1 MKKILLFC
9 FAICFSV
16 SLQAQK
22 RKLNPNDVYRVKS
35 ISNSEISPD
44 GKWILHSISTPD
56 SAKNKRSSDLF
67 MTTWDGKESFQL
79 THSEEGEGSAT
90 FSPDGKYIS
99 YLSAK
104 KVDSIENTQIWLMDR
119 RGGEARQFTK
129 LKGDLQGY
137 VWSAD
142 GSKIALVIKDEDK
155 TAKKKSTIKA
165 PIVANRYNYKQDV
178 QGYTDS
184 RPTHLYVLDVAS
196 EKMIQITSGI
206 FDETQPTW
214 SPDGTKIAFVSN
226 RTADPDRNDNDD
238 IYVVEAKSG
247 AQVQPLTTWK
257 GRDNRPLWSADGKY
271 IAYLRSTSDET
282 FINYDQNILA
292 IMNPDGSNAKLLT
305 KELDRPVGNPKWGKD
320 SKSIA
325 FLVDDDRQSY
335 ISTVDITSGKVAQVI
350 GGDRSF
356 SDIDYHPSGN
366 YLTTMSD
373 PQHTSNLYT
382 LINGTLN
389 QVTNVNE
396 DWMSQIDLATVT
408 GFKSTSKDGTSVSG
422 LLLKHADVGT
432 NKLPLI
438 LFIHGGP
445 VAQDE
450 FSFDLTRQVLAA
462 GGYAVAAVNYRG
474 SNGRGIAFSRAIYG
488 DWGNLEVQDLLG
500 ATDYLVNSGLV
511 DPNKLGIG
519 GWSYGGILTDY
530 TIATDTRF
538 KAGVS
543 GAGSAMQ
550 LSMYGIDQ
558 YMLQWNEE
566 IGYPWVKK
574 DLERYMKISY
584 PFTHADRIKTPTLF
598 MVGQNDFNVPSEG
611 SEQMYAALK
620 TLNIPT
626 ELVIYPNQFHG
637 IGILS
642 YQADRL
648 KRYLDW
654 YAKYLK

>member
-1 MKKILLFC
+1 MKKILLLC
-9 FAICFSV
+9 FAFGCAINT
-16 SLQAQK
+16 QAQK
-22 RKLNPNDVYRVKS
+22 RKLNPNDVYRVKT

-44 GKWILHSISTPD
+44 GKWILYSISIPD
-56 SAKNKRSSDLF
+56 SAKNKRTSDLY
-67 MTTWDGKESFQL
+67 MTTWDASESFQL

-99 YLSAK
+99 YLSSK
-104 KVDSIENTQIWLMDR
+104 KVDSIENNQIWLMDR
-119 RGGEARQFTK
+119 RGGEARQFSK
-129 LKGDLQGY
+129 VKGDLQSY
-137 VWSAD
+137 LWSPD
-142 GSKIALVIKDEDK
+142 GSKIALVIKDEDL
-155 TAKKKSTIKA
+155 TAKKKSPTRS
-165 PIVANRYNYKQDV
+165 PIVATRYNYKQDV

-184 RPTHLYVLDVAS
+184 RSTHLYVLDVATA
-196 EKMIQITSGI
+196 KLTQITTGNY
-206 FDETQPTW
+206 DETQPTW

-226 RTADPDRNDNDD
+226 RTPDPDRNDNDD
-238 IYVVEAKSG
+238 IYVVEAKAG
-247 AQVQPLTTWK
+247 AQIQTLTTWK
-257 GRDNRPLWSADGKY
+257 GRDNRPLWSKDGKY

-292 IMNPDGSNAKLLT
+292 IMSPDGSNSKLLT

-320 SKSIA
+320 NKSIA
-325 FLVDDDRQSY
+325 FLVEDDRQSY
-335 ISTVDITSGKVAQVI
+335 ISSIDLASGKITKVI
-350 GGDRSF
+350 GGERSF
-356 SDIDYHPSGN
+356 SDIDYHPSGSW
-366 YLTTMSD
+366 LTTMSD
-373 PQHTSNLYT
+373 PQHTPNLFT
-382 LINGTLN
+382 LINGNLN
-389 QVTNVNE
+389 QITKVNE
-396 DWMSQIDLATVT
+396 DWLSKIDLATVT

-422 LLLKHADVGT
+422 LLLKHADTGDK
-432 NKLPLI
+432 KLPLI

-445 VAQDE
+445 VSQDE

-462 GGYAVAAVNYRG
+462 GGYAVAGVNYRG
-474 SNGRGIAFSRAIYG
+474 SNGRGIAFSKSIYG

-500 ATDYLVNSGLV
+500 ATDYLVKDGGI
-511 DPNKLGIG
+511 DAEKLGIG

-538 KAGVS
+538 KAGIS

-566 IGYPWVKK
+566 IGYPWVAK
-574 DLERYMKISY
+574 DLEKYMKISY

-598 MVGQNDFNVPSEG
+598 MVGEKDFNVPSEG